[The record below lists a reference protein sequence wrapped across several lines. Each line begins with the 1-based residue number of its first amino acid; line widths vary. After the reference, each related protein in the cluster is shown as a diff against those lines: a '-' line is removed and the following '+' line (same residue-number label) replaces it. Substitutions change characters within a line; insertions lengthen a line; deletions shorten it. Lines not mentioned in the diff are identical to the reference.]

1 MAIWPKVIEGLFNR
15 FLILIPKK
23 FQPVAA
29 TLSNQFL
36 LGLSALRY
44 PKRLGAIF
52 MLSVPV
58 WLSEAAMYFLIA
70 LGFDLQSYFPSIG
83 LLAGVLILTTAT
95 SNLGTSIPST
105 GGGIGPFE
113 FFAQA
118 TLLFF
123 SVDVSVASAYVL
135 VLHVALLLPVTFLGI
150 GYAWLT
156 NSSLTELARASK
168 EKSSTFGPDVVR
180 PE

>member
-1 MAIWPKVIEGLFNR
+1 MFSYYQTLRDGPLDSQEQVQ
-15 FLILIPKK
+15 
-23 FQPVAA
+23 FQPIAT
-29 TLSNQFL
+29 TLSSQFL

-44 PKRLGAIF
+44 PRRLGAIF

-70 LGFDLQSYFPSIG
+70 LSFDLQIYFSSIG

-135 VLHVALLLPVTFLGI
+135 VLHAALLLPVTLLGI
-150 GYAWLT
+150 GYAWVT
-156 NSSLTELARASK
+156 NSSLAELARASK
-168 EKSSTFGPDVVR
+168 KEPSTSELDVVKS
-180 PE
+180 E